1 MATEVIVKHDRIK
14 AYTIAGSQVAL
25 ADLGTGDEFGTYP
38 RDWEVRQVIS
48 STPMVEVLATPAIG
62 EKPVEGTH
70 WRPVSANFVVK
81 SVVLHRG
88 PGLGSVQ
95 GVPGDIIGNYG
106 TAYMTLLP
114 SKMTIQCEESP
125 CADLDEVHTP
135 PTPPPP
141 YKRRRRS
148 IPSDVQ
154 MQSFRKDC
162 RNA

>member
-88 PGLGSVQ
+88 PGLGYV
-95 GVPGDIIGNYG
+95 
-106 TAYMTLLP
+106 
-114 SKMTIQCEESP
+114 
-125 CADLDEVHTP
+125 
-135 PTPPPP
+135 
-141 YKRRRRS
+141 
-148 IPSDVQ
+148 
-154 MQSFRKDC
+154 
-162 RNA
+162 

>member
-1 MATEVIVKHDRIK
+1 MATGAIAKHNRIP
-14 AYTIAGSQVAL
+14 AYTMAGTQVA
-25 ADLGTGDEFGTYP
+25 AAGLGTCNEFGTYP
-38 RDWEVRQVIS
+38 RRWDVRTVIK
-48 STPMVEVLATPAIG
+48 STPMIEILAKPTIG

-70 WRPVSANFVVK
+70 WRRMPADFVVK

-114 SKMTIQCEESP
+114 SEMTIQCEESP

-141 YKRRRRS
+141 YKRRKRS